1 MFVKLQYWLCLLLLL
16 KLAEGKNLYL
26 KDSTE
31 NTQTLPS
38 VGDGVISSHTLTLTT
53 YAPDSEVVTTQLEEE
68 SSWIG
73 PIIFFTAVGLLIL
86 TCIVTIGYSPDN
98 PIRTRKSGTI
108 AATASSDESHSEPQL
123 EEGVFRI
130 LLS

>member
-31 NTQTLPS
+31 NTQT
-38 VGDGVISSHTLTLTT
+38 
-53 YAPDSEVVTTQLEEE
+53 PDSEVVTTQLEEE

-108 AATASSDESHSEPQL
+108 AATASSDESLSEPQL

-130 LLS
+130 LLC